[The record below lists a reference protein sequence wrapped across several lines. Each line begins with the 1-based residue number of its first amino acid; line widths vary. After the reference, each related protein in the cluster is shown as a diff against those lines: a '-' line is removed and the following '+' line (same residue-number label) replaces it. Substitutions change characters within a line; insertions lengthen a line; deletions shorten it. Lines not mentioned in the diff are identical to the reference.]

1 MAVTIAET
9 GGHDTETALR
19 TPPKLTGH
27 DHRNDRSHSPKYA
40 GREVQLLLGHVQL
53 ESTVRYLVGIEVNDA
68 LEISEQTE
76 I

>member
-19 TPPKLTGH
+19 TPPQLTGH

-40 GREVQLLLGHVQL
+40 EGVAQCRLANARDSEVGV
-53 ESTVRYLVGIEVNDA
+53 
-68 LEISEQTE
+68 
-76 I
+76 